1 MVDDLGFNDLAINN
15 GNTGIDTPR
24 LDQLAREGVRFTR
37 HYASMVCSPARV
49 SLLTGLFPERIFP
62 VGKGISPE
70 IVTLPEVLKEEGY
83 TTWHIGKWHIG
94 DLQRESW
101 PDRQGFDHWLGFLS
115 QWRLVGTH
123 KDGELQYEEPTYKN
137 PWLESDTE
145 PGRKHQ
151 GHLET
156 ILTTKAIQVISDLN
170 KAGAPWF
177 VNLWFYAPHSPMQPA
192 SEFAKKYPNDRA
204 GRYRA
209 LVNQLDTNIGQIL
222 DHLETNWRAGKH
234 HCRCSE

>member
-70 IVTLPEVLKEEGY
+70 IVTLPEKLQEEGY

-94 DLQRESW
+94 DLLRESL
-101 PDRQGFDHWLGFLS
+101 PDRQGFDHWLGFHS
-115 QWRLVGTH
+115 QYLLAGTH
-123 KDGELQYEEPTYKN
+123 QNGELQYDMPTYLN
-137 PWLESDTE
+137 PWLEGDTE
-145 PGRKHQ
+145 PGRNHQ

-156 ILTTKAIQVISDLN
+156 ILTAKAIQVISDLN
-170 KAGAPWF
+170 KAARTLVCQF
-177 VNLWFYAPHSPMQPA
+177 MVLRASPPLDA
-192 SEFAKKYPNDRA
+192 SQRVRKKVP
-204 GRYRA
+204 
-209 LVNQLDTNIGQIL
+209 Q
-222 DHLETNWRAGKH
+222 
-234 HCRCSE
+234 

>member
-1 MVDDLGFNDLAINN
+1 MASRQFNIILIIAVISLLAAYFGGAVGWLRNAYNPGQPGKPNILLIMVDDMGFNDLAINN

-24 LDQLAREGVRFTR
+24 LDQLARQGVRFTR

-70 IVTLPEVLKEEGY
+70 IVTLPEKLQEEGY

-94 DLQRESW
+94 DPQRESW

-123 KDGELQYEEPTYKN
+123 KDGVLQYEEPTYEN

-145 PGRKHQ
+145 PGRNHQ
-151 GHLET
+151 GSLC
-156 ILTTKAIQVISDLN
+156 IS
-170 KAGAPWF
+170 W
-177 VNLWFYAPHSPMQPA
+177 
-192 SEFAKKYPNDRA
+192 
-204 GRYRA
+204 RY
-209 LVNQLDTNIGQIL
+209 
-222 DHLETNWRAGKH
+222 K
-234 HCRCSE
+234 